1 MTFKDFQDNAGMT
14 IEQVLEIDPLG
25 TTYTFVSKDD
35 GQAVHI
41 ASGCL
46 ARFLKD
52 MVGVIPTYE
61 IELDPT
67 VIAAM
72 QRGDLG
78 IEEDHALKLPE
89 EALEAPLIVCEWGGT
104 HIFADGAHRLWRR
117 WKRGDTTFTAWVV
130 PERVW
135 RHFVVMGLPGTGD
148 YWDDFNRNAKVR
160 GGLTADTLIRYLEL
174 LASAP
179 REAS

>member
-1 MTFKDFQDNAGMT
+1 MGKHDFKDHGMT
-14 IEQVLEIDPLG
+14 IEQVLDIDPLG
-25 TTYTFVSKDD
+25 TTYTFVASDT
-35 GQAVHI
+35 GEAIHI

-46 ARFLKD
+46 LAFLRH
-52 MVGVIPTYE
+52 VGEAIPTFE

-78 IEEDHALKLPE
+78 VEEDHALKLPE
-89 EALEAPLIVCEWGGT
+89 AALEAPLIVCEWGGT

-117 WKRGDTTFTAWVV
+117 WKRGDTTFRAWVI
-130 PERVW
+130 PERMW
-135 RHFVVMGLPGTGD
+135 RQFVVMGLPGSGD

-160 GGLTADTLIRYLEL
+160 DGLNADTLVRYLEL
-174 LASAP
+174 LASVP
-179 REAS
+179 RGAA